1 METLWVFSLGAPEGW
16 KAEGFNTEDKVMRKS
31 FMKTFRADLAVYFAC
46 CFSVKLALQFSLSLF
61 LILYINL
68 SYPTCSVQI

>member
-46 CFSVKLALQFSLSLF
+46 CFSVKLCSSL
-61 LILYINL
+61 
-68 SYPTCSVQI
+68 